1 MLSSSKLQDPTS
13 PSSTDEHVSA
23 AYTTNDLLCSARKDI
38 NQDGST
44 SDYTNPSLR
53 NTVKTN
59 LSCEK
64 NKERT
69 NLLSEKNKERTNLSS
84 EKNTGKPNP
93 SSVKNTEKPNSSSA
107 KNKEKPNSSQKNST
121 ICATVPHHLTPQKK
135 TEKTKLTSDKNTT
148 TFTPGTANS
157 GKTAIGK
164 FTGKTPGITTDE
176 DDDSVDR
183 FTPEDIVDKPELV
196 QKMFKT
202 LSIETDINVAPVNW
216 LRGDIIDR
224 G

>member
-1 MLSSSKLQDPTS
+1 MLSSSKLQDSTS
-13 PSSTDEHVSA
+13 PSSTDELVSA
-23 AYTTNDLLCSARKDI
+23 AVTTSSTNDLLCSARKDI

-64 NKERT
+64 NA
-69 NLLSEKNKERTNLSS
+69 ERTNLSS
-84 EKNTGKPNP
+84 EKNIEKTN
-93 SSVKNTEKPNSSSA
+93 SSSAKNTEKPNSSSA